1 MSKTPPSHLPPKK
14 LVLSHLGGPNSV
26 VFADAVTDAAI
37 YVVNINQSNVDAGN
51 WFNQPTATL
60 LTNPPT
66 LPRFD
71 EATPVLTTLSFQTQ
85 AVRNTLLPYKVEDA
99 NSNQIMVN
107 NTDTVRFGF
116 IMKLDNGVVIRNS
129 FPIDEGTRFYA
140 LGFIPSPQFGKFH
153 WVVDA
158 VLHKSVKSQ
167 KVMSPE
173 DDVVQFK
180 LLGVKQGLLGASS
193 ATLATFTTSKSVEG
207 LGGVFE
213 LYREWVSE
221 EEAVLILS
229 SVVPAFLA
237 YKYRVQRQRHRQ
249 IDGTFYSNTGK
260 DAKAPTGLMTL
271 LGW

>member
-1 MSKTPPSHLPPKK
+1 K

-37 YVVNINQSNVDAGN
+37 YVVNINQSNANAGN

-71 EATPVLTTLSFQTQ
+71 EATPVLTTLSFQTKPRGCQ
-85 AVRNTLLPYKVEDA
+85 LES
-99 NSNQIMVN
+99 SNQMMVN
-107 NTDTVRFGF
+107 NTDTVRY
-116 IMKLDNGVVIRNS
+116 IRNS

-167 KVMSPE
+167 KVMR
-173 DDVVQFK
+173 
-180 LLGVKQGLLGASS
+180 LLGASS